1 MVSIKEKNM
10 NQDGEKNES
19 KLSIK
24 PRVKYQGRNMETKS
38 FSDGGTRMTKQRA
51 MNDFTED
58 KT

>member
-1 MVSIKEKNM
+1 M